1 MSRLDRINRVV
12 ASVVG
17 LVLVAAGA
25 YGLARSVGALGDN
38 QIDAPVLDDGLR
50 RLVADNAGW
59 FWGIAT
65 FVALVV
71 AWLGWRWLRLQL
83 VSASPPLRQVQVA
96 DGEGG
101 RTSLEARAVA
111 DAVARDLQAGPG
123 VVGARVRVHGQQ
135 RTPALDLRADV
146 AAGTPPADVRRHVD
160 EFIVPRARAA
170 LERDDLSVTV
180 RLRLGDPGT
189 RTLE

>member
-1 MSRLDRINRVV
+1 MSDLDRRNRLV

-17 LVLVAAGA
+17 VVLVAAGA
-25 YGLARSVGALGDN
+25 YGLARSVGALGD
-38 QIDAPVLDDGLR
+38 DAPVLGDDLR
-50 RLVADNAGW
+50 RLAADNAGW

-65 FVALVV
+65 FLALVV

-83 VSASPPLRQVQVA
+83 LSASPPLRQVQVA

-123 VVGARVRVHGQQ
+123 VVGARVRVHGHQ

-146 AAGTPPADVRRHVD
+146 AAGSAPDAVRRHVD
-160 EFIVPRARAA
+160 EFIVPRVRAA
-170 LERDDLSVTV
+170 LERDDVPVTV